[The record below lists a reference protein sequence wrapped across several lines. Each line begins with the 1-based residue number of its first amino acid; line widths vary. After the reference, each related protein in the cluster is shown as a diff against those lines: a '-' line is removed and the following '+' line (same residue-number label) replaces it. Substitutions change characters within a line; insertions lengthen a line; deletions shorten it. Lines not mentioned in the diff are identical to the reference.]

1 MNEPENI
8 VFKNKTTRKKR
19 DAFAIFDFDWTIVK
33 PKDGRRFPKD
43 KDDWQWLRSSVCV
56 VVKRYYQ
63 KKYKIV
69 FVTDQTKEWKIDM
82 IKDVV
87 KELNIPITAL
97 IAMKKDFSKPNP
109 QFFLENFKDE
119 YDNTKSFYVGD
130 AAGRDGDW
138 SEKDKVFATN
148 IGVQFYT
155 PEEIFP
161 LDKIKTKAIR
171 TKQHKEV
178 IIMIGYPG
186 SGKTTIAKSM
196 NGYIRIDGDA
206 LKTPINMIKE
216 AEKYIGTHSVIF
228 DATNPTKERRALFID
243 FAKNHNVPV
252 RCIWIS
258 ASIDT
263 AMEQNKEREIRVPD
277 VVFYVF
283 RKKFEE
289 PTNEECEIVRI

>member
-1 MNEPENI
+1 
-8 VFKNKTTRKKR
+8 
-19 DAFAIFDFDWTIVK
+19 
-33 PKDGRRFPKD
+33 
-43 KDDWQWLRSSVCV
+43 
-56 VVKRYYQ
+56 
-63 KKYKIV
+63 
-69 FVTDQTKEWKIDM
+69 M
-82 IKDVV
+82 IKNVV

-109 QFFLENFKDE
+109 HFFLQNFKDE
-119 YDNTKSFYVGD
+119 YDKKQSFYVGD

-138 SEKDKVFATN
+138 SEKDKLFATN
-148 IGVQFYT
+148 IGVNFYT

-161 LDKIKTKAIR
+161 LDKTKPKTITPQK
-171 TKQHKEV
+171 HKEI
-178 IIMIGYPG
+178 IIMVGYPG

-196 NGYIRIDGDA
+196 TGYIRIDGDA
-206 LKTPINMIKE
+206 LKTPAKMIKE
-216 AEKYIGTHSVIF
+216 AEKYIDNHSVIF

-243 FAKNHNVPV
+243 FAKKNNVPV
-252 RCIWIS
+252 RCIRMS

-263 AMEQNKEREIRVPD
+263 AMEQNREREVRVPD